1 MSTSQLPCSPLGFE
15 DVFLRLLADM
25 DGEIH
30 RLPVAFPHER
40 KIREKLVRY
49 QTLIAAGGYL
59 GTRAKEML
67 NLRWF
72 DIVGKTENSV
82 YEYKTGKSRKVYF
95 AKSFIKI
102 AERNYKLLDPGNI
115 HYLVLHR
122 SDNPMTPITTRD
134 FNKNF
139 ALYLKKYHV
148 ETENPSSHTLRKTFM
163 NEMWRQLGGDER
175 AYLTVGKMM
184 GYSDKGQVMDY
195 LGHSRKQIKEAIL
208 RIR

>member
-1 MSTSQLPCSPLGFE
+1 MSSAQLPCSPLDFE
-15 DVFLRLLADM
+15 AVFLRLLADM

-30 RLPVAFPHER
+30 RLPVAYPR
-40 KIREKLVRY
+40 DRQIRDKLIRY

-59 GTRAKEML
+59 GTRAKELL
-67 NLRWF
+67 NLRWY

-95 AKSFIKI
+95 SKSFIKI
-102 AERNYKLLDPGNI
+102 AERNYKLIEPVNI
-115 HYLVLHR
+115 HHLILHR
-122 SDNPMTPITTRD
+122 ADNPMVAITTRD

-139 ALYLKKYHV
+139 ATYLKKYNV

-163 NEMWRQLGGDER
+163 FEMWRQLGGDER

-195 LGHSRKQIKEAIL
+195 LGHTRKQIKDAVL
-208 RIR
+208 RLK